1 MFSILSNTVW
11 KQLVLVILALTVFF
25 ACNQP
30 EEIITTSP
38 EKALQFSDDTVYF
51 DTIFTEL
58 KSITKRLR
66 VYNPNSNAVNLSTVS
81 ISPNSRY
88 SISVKG
94 KRGNQTNVILYGGDS
109 MYVLVTVTID
119 PNQSNLP
126 FVIEDSLQFAVQGLA
141 QPQKVRLRAYGQN
154 AYFFRDAE
162 ICTTTW
168 SDTLKPYVII
178 NSLVVNEN
186 CKLTIN
192 EGVKVKFLP
201 NSFLIVGGTLEV
213 NGTSQ
218 HPVTFNGFRKE
229 PEFARQS
236 GQWGQIVFVG
246 GSKNNKINHAII
258 ENAFR
263 GIQTNVPDDDIPVDL
278 RLSNTIIRSMSGTG
292 LLAFNSKITA
302 WNNLIYDC
310 ASNLS
315 ACVQGG
321 EYSFYHNTFT
331 YSGTVSYTNRGQGS
345 IFADAF
351 ENESVIRRN
360 PLKLT
365 LVNNVFT
372 GNQAE
377 EFAISATQGN
387 VDLVRVEKNLIRTRG
402 VEYNL
407 NNEITRA
414 NNHFKAATRF
424 DFRPDSNSVIF
435 NKGIYLDNPILT
447 PSLNTDIRGI
457 SRKRDSLSIGAYQ
470 FKPKDK

>member
-1 MFSILSNTVW
+1 MLNTLKNTVW

-25 ACNQP
+25 ACKQS
-30 EEIITTSP
+30 EETITTSP
-38 EKALQFSDDTVYF
+38 ESVLRFSEDTVYF
-51 DTIFTEL
+51 DTIFTDL

-66 VYNPNSNAVNLSTVS
+66 VFNPNKKAVNLSTVS
-81 ISPNSRY
+81 VSPNSRY

-94 KRGNQTNVILYGGDS
+94 KKGNQNNIQIYGGDS
-109 MYVLVTVTID
+109 IYILVTVTID
-119 PNQSNLP
+119 PNESNLP
-126 FVIEDSLQFAVQGLA
+126 FVVEDSLQFKVEGLP
-141 QPQKVRLRAYGQN
+141 QTQKVRLRAYGQN
-154 AYFFRDAE
+154 ALFLRDAE
-162 ICTTTW
+162 ICNTTW
-168 SDTLKPYVII
+168 SDSLKPIVII
-178 NSLVVNEN
+178 NSLVVNEG
-186 CKLTIN
+186 CTLTIN
-192 EGVKVKFLP
+192 EGVKVKFMP
-201 NSFLIVGGTLEV
+201 NSFLIVGGTLIV
-213 NGTSQ
+213 NGSAQ

-246 GSKNNKINHAII
+246 GSRGNKINHAII

-263 GIQTNVPDDDIPVDL
+263 GIQTNIPTDDISVEL
-278 RLSNTIIRSMSGTG
+278 SLSNTIIRSMSGTG

-321 EYSFYHNTFT
+321 DYKFYHNTFT
-331 YSGTVSYTNRGQGS
+331 YSGTVSFTNRGQGS
-345 IFADAF
+345 IFADSY

-377 EFAISATQGN
+377 EFAISASAGN
-387 VDLVRVEKNLIRTRG
+387 SQLVRFEKNLIRTRG
-402 VEYNL
+402 TDYTL
-407 NNEITRA
+407 NNEITKA

-435 NKGIYLDNPILT
+435 NKGIYLVSPNLT
-447 PSLNTDIRGI
+447 PNINTDIRGI
-457 SRKRDSLSIGAYQ
+457 SRKPDSLSIGAYQ